1 VSTLAAGLRVLR
13 RHGAAEFTRR
23 AALLALRRLGGDDDG
38 LGLDDADIADSAA
51 LRLPVPDI
59 RPSAGAALTIGWVT
73 TPPGPGSG
81 GHTTLFRMVEAAE
94 EAGHRCILFLVD
106 RHDGDLAERERT
118 LREWWPGMRAEVR
131 SAADGIAGVDAA
143 VASSWETAHVLASR
157 GVAPMRRLY
166 FVQDFEPWFYP
177 RGASYA
183 LAEDTYRF
191 GFRCIAL
198 GGAVAR
204 ALRDEVGLDPDVT
217 SFGCD
222 TDVYRPLPGAHRDGV
237 VAYVRPGVAR
247 RGWELARLALAR
259 FHVQR
264 PEVPI
269 HLYGDAVRDLPFPA
283 IQHGRLDPVDLNAL
297 YARCVAGVAMSFT
310 NISLVAEE
318 MIAAGVVPVVGDSPY
333 ARADLPGAAAAW
345 ARPTPAGIAAALV
358 AAIDRPE
365 RDAHAA
371 RIARTAR
378 SGWTRA
384 QQDVLRIIEDE
395 VRGAADR
402 TVLTAPRPGRWAPG
416 VGRSEPT

>member
-1 VSTLAAGLRVLR
+1 MSTLAGGLRVLR
-13 RHGAAEFTRR
+13 RQGPAEFARR
-23 AALLALRRLGGDDDG
+23 AARIALRRLGGDGDG
-38 LGLDDADIADSAA
+38 LGLDDADIADSAE
-51 LRLPVPDI
+51 LDLPVPDI
-59 RPSAGAALTIGWVT
+59 RPSAGAPLTIGWVT

-94 EAGHRCILFLVD
+94 AAGHRCILFLVD
-106 RHDGDLAERERT
+106 RHDGHLAERERT
-118 LREWWPGMRAEVR
+118 LRAWWPRMRAEVR
-131 SAADGIAGVDAA
+131 SATEGITGVDAA

-166 FVQDFEPWFYP
+166 FVQDFEPWFHP
-177 RGASYA
+177 RGATYA

-198 GGAVAR
+198 GEAVAR

-222 TDVYRPLPGAHRDGV
+222 TEIYRPLPGVPRDGV

-259 FHVQR
+259 FHAQR

-283 IQHGRLDPVDLNAL
+283 MQHGRLDPVDLNAL

-318 MIAAGVVPVVGDSPY
+318 MIAAGVVPVVGDSAY
-333 ARADLPGAAAAW
+333 ARADLPGGAAAW
-345 ARPTPAGIAAALV
+345 ARPTPAGIAAALA

-365 RDAHAA
+365 RDAHAV
-371 RIARTAR
+371 RISRTAR

-384 QQDVLRIIEDE
+384 QQDVVRVIEDE
-395 VRGAADR
+395 VHGASGR
-402 TVLTAPRPGRWAPG
+402 APLSDARFAGRAPG
-416 VGRSEPT
+416 VVRSEST